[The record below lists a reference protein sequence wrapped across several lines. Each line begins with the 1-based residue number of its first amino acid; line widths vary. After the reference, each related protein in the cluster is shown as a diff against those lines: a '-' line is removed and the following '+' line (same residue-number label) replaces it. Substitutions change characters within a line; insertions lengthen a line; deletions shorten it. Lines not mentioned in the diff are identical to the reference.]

1 MPRTARSIY
10 RVWPADGSRHA
21 APSAAAALAGK
32 LKPIASAVPATGGA
46 TARRSGVSDTDLCL
60 LSAVEQAALVR
71 ARKLSAGEL
80 LAAHLTQIERLNP
93 RINAIC
99 TLDSESATTAAAAVD
114 AELAAG
120 AEPGPLAGL
129 PVAVKDLVDVAGLPT
144 TRGSPIFRNAVADHD
159 DLVVQRMRAAGAVIV
174 GKSNVPEFGAGSHTF
189 NTVFGVTRNPWDL
202 GRSAG
207 GSSGGGAAALTSGMV
222 AVADGSDYG
231 GSVRNPP
238 NFNSVVGLRPT
249 PGRIPKVPAG
259 DPWETLSVLGPM
271 GRTVAD
277 AALLL
282 NVIAGPDPRDPTA
295 ICEDPASFANV
306 RPADLKGCR
315 VAYSPD
321 LGMLPVEPPVTAAIE
336 RALPLLSDLGCG
348 VESAHPDLSGGA
360 EAFDVI
366 RALRFAADHAETL
379 RDHRAQLK
387 DTVIWNIERGLALTV
402 DQVLRAQEL
411 RAAQFQR
418 MSEFLDRFDVLILP
432 VSQVLPFPVEVDWV
446 RSIDGVPMATYID
459 WMQSCSL
466 ITMTSHPA
474 LSLPC
479 GFTPEGLPVGAQI
492 VGRYRGEAELLAF
505 AAAWEAALGVSS
517 QRPAL
522 AYVDAPA

>member
-1 MPRTARSIY
+1 M
-10 RVWPADGSRHA
+10 
-21 APSAAAALAGK
+21 
-32 LKPIASAVPATGGA
+32 
-46 TARRSGVSDTDLCL
+46 SDTDLCL
-60 LSAVEQAALVR
+60 RPAVEQAALVR
-71 ARKLSAGEL
+71 ARKLSATEL

-99 TLDSESATTAAAAVD
+99 TLDGEGAAAAAARLD
-114 AELAAG
+114 AEFAAG
-120 AEPGPLAGL
+120 SEPGPLAGL

-144 TRGSPIFRNAVADHD
+144 TRGSPIFRDAVAAHD
-159 DLVVQRMRAAGAVIV
+159 DLMVQRMRAAGAVIV

-189 NTVFGVTRNPWDL
+189 NTVFGVTRNPYHL

-249 PGRIPKVPAG
+249 PGRVPKVPAG

-282 NVIAGPDPRDPTA
+282 SVIAGPDPRDPTA
-295 ICEDPASFANV
+295 ICEGPESFASV
-306 RPADLKGCR
+306 TPADLKGCR
-315 VAYSPD
+315 VAYSRD
-321 LGMLPVEPPVTAAIE
+321 LGMLPVEPAVTEAIE
-336 RALPLLSDLGCG
+336 RALPLLADLGG
-348 VESAHPDLSGGA
+348 VVEETHPDLSGGA

-366 RALRFAADHAETL
+366 RALRFAGDHAETL
-379 RDHRAQLK
+379 RDRRAQLK
-387 DTVIWNIERGLALTV
+387 DTVIWNIERGLGLTAK
-402 DQVLRAQEL
+402 QVIRAHRLRAEQYL
-411 RAAQFQR
+411 R
-418 MSEFLDRFDVLILP
+418 MSAFLERFDVLILP
-432 VSQVLPFPVEVDWV
+432 VSQVVPFPVEVDWV
-446 RSIDGVPMATYID
+446 RDINGVPMATYID

-492 VGRYRGEAELLAF
+492 VGRYRGEADLLAF
-505 AAAWEAALGVSS
+505 AAAWEAALGVASR
-517 QRPAL
+517 RPAV
-522 AYVDAPA
+522 AHADPPA

>member
-1 MPRTARSIY
+1 M
-10 RVWPADGSRHA
+10 
-21 APSAAAALAGK
+21 
-32 LKPIASAVPATGGA
+32 
-46 TARRSGVSDTDLCL
+46 SDADLCL
-60 LSAVEQAALVR
+60 RPAVEQAALVR
-71 ARKLSAGEL
+71 ARKLSATEL

-99 TLDSESATTAAAAVD
+99 TLDAEGAAAAAARLD

-144 TRGSPIFRNAVADHD
+144 TRGSPIFRDAVADHD
-159 DLVVQRMRAAGAVIV
+159 DLMVRRMRAAGAVIV

-189 NTVFGVTRNPWDL
+189 NTVFGVTRNPYDL

-249 PGRIPKVPAG
+249 PGRVPKVPAG

-282 NVIAGPDPRDPTA
+282 SVIAGPDPRDPTA
-295 ICEDPASFANV
+295 ICESPGSFADV
-306 RPADLKGCR
+306 APADLKGCR
-315 VAYSPD
+315 VAYSRD
-321 LGMLPVEPPVTAAIE
+321 LGMLPVEPAVTEAIE
-336 RALPLLSDLGCG
+336 RALPLLADLGCV
-348 VESAHPDLSGGA
+348 VEQAHPDLSGGA

-366 RALRFAADHAETL
+366 RALRFAGDHAATL

-387 DTVIWNIERGLALTV
+387 DTVIWNIERGLAVTV
-402 DQVLRAQEL
+402 DQILRAHEL
-411 RAAQFQR
+411 RTAQFLR
-418 MSEFLDRFDVLILP
+418 MSAFLERFDVLILP

-446 RSIDGVPMATYID
+446 RSINGVPMATYID

-505 AAAWEAALGVSS
+505 AAAWEAALDVASR
-517 QRPAL
+517 RPAL
-522 AYVDAPA
+522 AHAETGVRTDRTRGGPTAIKELEQQWRPD

>member
-1 MPRTARSIY
+1 M
-10 RVWPADGSRHA
+10 
-21 APSAAAALAGK
+21 
-32 LKPIASAVPATGGA
+32 
-46 TARRSGVSDTDLCL
+46 SDLDLCL
-60 LSAVEQAALVR
+60 RPAVEQAALVR

-80 LAAHLTQIERLNP
+80 LAAHLAQIERLNP
-93 RINAIC
+93 RVNAIC
-99 TLDSESATTAAAAVD
+99 TLDADGATAAAARLD

-159 DLVVQRMRAAGAVIV
+159 DLMVQRMRAAGDVIV

-282 NVIAGPDPRDPTA
+282 SVIAGPDPRDPTA
-295 ICEDPASFANV
+295 ICEAPASFADV
-306 RPADLKGCR
+306 TSADLKGCR

-321 LGMLPVEPPVTAAIE
+321 LGMLPVEPPVTEAIE
-336 RALPLLSDLGCG
+336 RALPLLTDLGCV
-348 VESAHPDLSGGA
+348 VEQAHPDLSGGA

-366 RALRFAADHAETL
+366 RALRFAADHAQTL

-402 DQVLRAQEL
+402 DHVLRANQL

-418 MSEFLDRFDVLILP
+418 MSAFLERFDVLILP

-446 RSIDGVPMATYID
+446 RSINGVPMATYID

-479 GFTPEGLPVGAQI
+479 GFTPKGLPVGAQI
-492 VGRYRGEAELLAF
+492 VGRYRGEADLLGF

-517 QRPAL
+517 RRPVL
-522 AYVDAPA
+522 AYADTPA

>member
-1 MPRTARSIY
+1 M
-10 RVWPADGSRHA
+10 
-21 APSAAAALAGK
+21 
-32 LKPIASAVPATGGA
+32 
-46 TARRSGVSDTDLCL
+46 SDLELCL
-60 LSAVEQAALVR
+60 RPAVEQAALVR
-71 ARKLSAGEL
+71 TRKLSAGEL
-80 LAAHLTQIERLNP
+80 LAAHLAQIERLNP

-99 TLDSESATTAAAAVD
+99 TLDADGATAAAARLD

-129 PVAVKDLVDVAGLPT
+129 PVVVKDLVDVAGLPT
-144 TRGSPIFRNAVADHD
+144 TRGSPIFRDAVADHD
-159 DLVVQRMRAAGAVIV
+159 DLIVQRMRAAGAVIV

-271 GRTVAD
+271 GRSVAD

-282 NVIAGPDPRDPTA
+282 SVIAGPDPRDPTA
-295 ICEDPASFANV
+295 ICEYPASFANV
-306 RPADLKGCR
+306 RPADLQGCR

-336 RALPLLSDLGCG
+336 RALPLLSDLGCV
-348 VESAHPDLSGGA
+348 VEPAYPDLSGGA

-366 RALRFAADHAETL
+366 RALRFAADHAQTL

-387 DTVIWNIERGLALTV
+387 DTVTWNIERGLALTV

-411 RAAQFQR
+411 RAAQFLR
-418 MSEFLDRFDVLILP
+418 MSAFLERFDVLILP

-446 RSIDGVPMATYID
+446 RSIEGVPMATYID

-492 VGRYRGEAELLAF
+492 VGRYRGEADLLAF

-517 QRPAL
+517 HRPAL
-522 AYVDAPA
+522 AYADAPA

>member
-1 MPRTARSIY
+1 M
-10 RVWPADGSRHA
+10 
-21 APSAAAALAGK
+21 
-32 LKPIASAVPATGGA
+32 
-46 TARRSGVSDTDLCL
+46 SDADLCL
-60 LSAVEQAALVR
+60 RPAVEQAALVR
-71 ARKLSAGEL
+71 ARKLSAAEL

-99 TLDSESATTAAAAVD
+99 TLDAEGAAAAAAQFD
-114 AELAAG
+114 AALAAG
-120 AEPGPLAGL
+120 DEPGPLAGL

-144 TRGSPIFRNAVADHD
+144 TRGSPIFRDAVAEHD
-159 DLVVQRMRAAGAVIV
+159 DLLVQRMRAAGAVIV

-189 NTVFGVTRNPWDL
+189 NTVFGVTRNPYDL

-249 PGRIPKVPAG
+249 PGRVPKVPAG

-282 NVIAGPDPRDPTA
+282 SVIAGPDPRDPTA
-295 ICEDPASFANV
+295 ICESPGSFADV
-306 RPADLKGCR
+306 APAGLKGCR

-321 LGMLPVEPPVTAAIE
+321 LGMLPVEPAVTEAIE
-336 RALPLLSDLGCG
+336 RALPLLADLGCV
-348 VESAHPDLSGGA
+348 VEQAHPDLSGGA

-366 RALRFAADHAETL
+366 RALRFAGDHAATL

-387 DTVIWNIERGLALTV
+387 DTVIWNIERGLALTAE
-402 DQVLRAQEL
+402 QVIRAHHLRAEQYL
-411 RAAQFQR
+411 R
-418 MSEFLDRFDVLILP
+418 MSAFLERFDVLILP
-432 VSQVLPFPVEVDWV
+432 VSQVVPFPVEVDWV
-446 RSIDGVPMATYID
+446 RDINGVPMATYID

-492 VGRYRGEAELLAF
+492 VGRYRGETDLLAF
-505 AAAWEAALGVSS
+505 AAAWEAALDVASR
-517 QRPAL
+517 RPAL
-522 AYVDAPA
+522 AHAETGVRPDRTASGPTAIKELENQWRPD

>member
-1 MPRTARSIY
+1 M
-10 RVWPADGSRHA
+10 
-21 APSAAAALAGK
+21 
-32 LKPIASAVPATGGA
+32 
-46 TARRSGVSDTDLCL
+46 SDADLCL
-60 LSAVEQAALVR
+60 RPAVEQAALVR
-71 ARKLSAGEL
+71 ARKLSATEL

-99 TLDSESATTAAAAVD
+99 TLDAEGAAAAAARLD

-120 AEPGPLAGL
+120 AEPGPLGGL

-144 TRGSPIFRNAVADHD
+144 TRGSPIFRDAVADHD
-159 DLVVQRMRAAGAVIV
+159 DLMVRRMRAAGAVIV

-189 NTVFGVTRNPWDL
+189 NTVFGVTRNPYDL

-207 GSSGGGAAALTSGMV
+207 GSSGGGAAALTSGMI

-249 PGRIPKVPAG
+249 PGRVPKVPAG

-282 NVIAGPDPRDPTA
+282 SVIAGPDPRDPTA
-295 ICEDPASFANV
+295 ICESPGSFANV
-306 RPADLKGCR
+306 APADLKGCR
-315 VAYSPD
+315 VAYSRD
-321 LGMLPVEPPVTAAIE
+321 LGMLPVEPPVTEAIE
-336 RALPLLSDLGCG
+336 RALPLLADLGCV
-348 VESAHPDLSGGA
+348 VEQAHPDLSGGA

-366 RALRFAADHAETL
+366 RALRFAGDHAATL

-387 DTVIWNIERGLALTV
+387 DTVIWNIERGLAVTV
-402 DQVLRAQEL
+402 DQILRAQEL
-411 RAAQFQR
+411 RAAQFLR
-418 MSEFLDRFDVLILP
+418 MSAFLERFDVLILP
-432 VSQVLPFPVEVDWV
+432 VSQVLPFPVEFDWV
-446 RSIDGVPMATYID
+446 RSINGVPMATYID

-505 AAAWEAALGVSS
+505 AAAWEAALDVASR
-517 QRPAL
+517 RPAL
-522 AYVDAPA
+522 AHAETGVRTDRTRGGPTAIKELEQQWRPD

>member
-1 MPRTARSIY
+1 M
-10 RVWPADGSRHA
+10 
-21 APSAAAALAGK
+21 
-32 LKPIASAVPATGGA
+32 
-46 TARRSGVSDTDLCL
+46 SDIDLCL
-60 LSAVEQAALVR
+60 RPAVEQAALVR

-80 LAAHLTQIERLNP
+80 LAAHLAQIERLNP

-99 TLDSESATTAAAAVD
+99 TLDAEGATTAAAAVD

-129 PVAVKDLVDVAGLPT
+129 PVAVKDLVDVAGLAT
-144 TRGSPIFRNAVADHD
+144 TRGSPIFRDAVADHD
-159 DLVVQRMRAAGAVIV
+159 DLMVQRMRAAGAVIV

-249 PGRIPKVPAG
+249 PGRIPKVPGGDPPGG

-282 NVIAGPDPRDPTA
+282 SVIAGPAAGDPTA
-295 ICEDPASFANV
+295 ITEPAEPFAAIAA
-306 RPADLKGCR
+306 ADLKGCR

-321 LGMLPVEPPVTAAIE
+321 LGMLPVEAAVTEAIE
-336 RALPLLSDLGCG
+336 RALPLLADLGCV
-348 VESAHPDLSGGA
+348 VERAHPDLSGGA

-366 RALRFAADHAETL
+366 RALRFAGDHAELL

-387 DTVIWNIERGLALTV
+387 DTVIWNVERGLALSV
-402 DQVLRAQEL
+402 DQVLRANQL
-411 RAAQFQR
+411 RAAQFLR
-418 MSEFLDRFDVLILP
+418 MSAFLERFDVLVLP
-432 VSQVLPFPVEVDWV
+432 VSQVVPFPVEVDWV
-446 RSIDGVPMATYID
+446 RSVDGVPMATYID

-505 AAAWEAALGVSS
+505 AAAWEAALGISS
-517 QRPAL
+517 QRPAP
-522 AYVDAPA
+522 AHADAPA

>member
-1 MPRTARSIY
+1 
-10 RVWPADGSRHA
+10 
-21 APSAAAALAGK
+21 
-32 LKPIASAVPATGGA
+32 
-46 TARRSGVSDTDLCL
+46 VSDTDLCL

-80 LAAHLTQIERLNP
+80 LAAHLAQIERLNP
-93 RINAIC
+93 RVNAIC
-99 TLDSESATTAAAAVD
+99 TLDAEGAAATAAAVD

-144 TRGSPIFRNAVADHD
+144 TRGSPIFRDAVAEHD
-159 DLVVQRMRAAGAVIV
+159 DLIVERMRAAGAVIV

-189 NTVFGVTRNPWDL
+189 NTVFGVTRNPWGL

-207 GSSGGGAAALTSGMV
+207 GSSGGGAAALASGMV

-238 NFNSVVGLRPT
+238 NFNGVVGLRPT
-249 PGRIPKVPAG
+249 PGRIPKVAGGDPPRG

-282 NVIAGPDPRDPTA
+282 SVIAGPDPRDPTA
-295 ICEDPASFANV
+295 ITEPPQPFADIAA
-306 RPADLKGCR
+306 ADLKGCR

-321 LGMLPVEPPVTAAIE
+321 LGMLPVEAAVTEAIE
-336 RALPLLSDLGCG
+336 RALPLLADLGCV
-348 VESAHPDLSGGA
+348 VERAHPDLSGGA

-366 RALRFAADHAETL
+366 RALRFAADHAELL

-387 DTVIWNIERGLALTV
+387 DTVIWNVERGLALSV
-402 DQVLRAQEL
+402 DQVLRANQL
-411 RAAQFQR
+411 RAAQFLR
-418 MSEFLDRFDVLILP
+418 MCAFLERFDVLVLP
-432 VSQVLPFPVEVDWV
+432 VSQVVPFPVEVDWV
-446 RSIDGVPMATYID
+446 RSINGVPMATYID

-479 GFTPEGLPVGAQI
+479 GFTPEGLPVGVQI

-505 AAAWEAALGVSS
+505 AAAWETALGVSS
-517 QRPAL
+517 RRPAL
-522 AYVDAPA
+522 AHADAPA

>member
-1 MPRTARSIY
+1 M
-10 RVWPADGSRHA
+10 
-21 APSAAAALAGK
+21 
-32 LKPIASAVPATGGA
+32 
-46 TARRSGVSDTDLCL
+46 SDSDLCL
-60 LSAVEQAALVR
+60 RPAVEQAALVR
-71 ARKLSAGEL
+71 ARQLSAGEL
-80 LAAHLTQIERLNP
+80 LAAHLAQIERLNP

-99 TLDSESATTAAAAVD
+99 TLDAGGAATAAAAVD

-120 AEPGPLAGL
+120 AVPGPLAGL

-144 TRGSPIFRNAVADHD
+144 TRGSPIFRDAVADRD
-159 DLVVQRMRAAGAVIV
+159 DLMVQRMRAAGAVIV

-207 GSSGGGAAALTSGMV
+207 GSSGGGAAAVTSGMV

-249 PGRIPKVPAG
+249 PGRIPKVPGGDPLRG

-282 NVIAGPDPRDPTA
+282 SVIAGPDRRDPTA
-295 ICEDPASFANV
+295 ITEPAEPFADIDA
-306 RPADLKGCR
+306 ADLQGCR

-321 LGMLPVEPPVTAAIE
+321 LGMLPVEAAVTEAIE
-336 RALPLLSDLGCG
+336 GALPLLTDLGCV
-348 VESAHPDLSGGA
+348 VERAHPDLSGGA

-366 RALRFAADHAETL
+366 RALRFAGDHAELL

-387 DTVIWNIERGLALTV
+387 DTVIWNIERGLALSV
-402 DQVLRAQEL
+402 DQVLRANQL
-411 RAAQFQR
+411 RAAQFLR
-418 MSEFLDRFDVLILP
+418 MSAFLERFDVLILP
-432 VSQVLPFPVEVDWV
+432 VSQVVPFPVEVDWV
-446 RSIDGVPMATYID
+446 RSINGVPMATYID

-505 AAAWEAALGVSS
+505 AAAWEAALGISS
-517 QRPAL
+517 RRPAL
-522 AYVDAPA
+522 AHADAPAGTLRHARGRP

>member
-1 MPRTARSIY
+1 M
-10 RVWPADGSRHA
+10 
-21 APSAAAALAGK
+21 
-32 LKPIASAVPATGGA
+32 
-46 TARRSGVSDTDLCL
+46 SDTDLCL
-60 LSAVEQAALVR
+60 LSAVEQAGLVR

-80 LAAHLTQIERLNP
+80 LAAHLAQIERLNP

-99 TLDSESATTAAAAVD
+99 TLDGEGAATAAAAVD
-114 AELAAG
+114 AELAEG

-144 TRGSPIFRNAVADHD
+144 TRGSPIYRDAVAEHD
-159 DLVVQRMRAAGAVIV
+159 DLMVQRMRAAGAVIV

-207 GSSGGGAAALTSGMV
+207 GSSGGGAAALTSGM
-222 AVADGSDYG
+222 AALADGSDYG

-249 PGRIPKVPAG
+249 PGRIPKVPTG

-277 AALLL
+277 ASLLL
-282 NVIAGPDPRDPTA
+282 SVIAGPDPGDPTA
-295 ICEDPASFANV
+295 ITEPAKPFADIAA
-306 RPADLKGCR
+306 ADLEGCR

-321 LGMLPVEPPVTAAIE
+321 LGMLPVEAAVTEAIE
-336 RALPLLSDLGCG
+336 RALPLLTDLGCV
-348 VESAHPDLSGGA
+348 VEKAHPELSGGA

-366 RALRFAADHAETL
+366 RALRFAGDHAELL

-387 DTVIWNIERGLALTV
+387 DTVIWNIERGLALSV
-402 DQVLRAQEL
+402 DQILRANQV
-411 RAAQFQR
+411 RASQFLR
-418 MSEFLDRFDVLILP
+418 MSAFLERFDVLVLP
-432 VSQVLPFPVEVDWV
+432 VSQVVPFPVEVDWV

-505 AAAWEAALGVSS
+505 AAAWEAALGISS
-517 QRPAL
+517 RRPA
-522 AYVDAPA
+522 AAHADTPG